1 MNLTGP
7 HQFTRS
13 FHKLK
18 SNNKPKL
25 VSHEEISWKYIS
37 KFGEYISLIH
47 SKKHYTKLKNKKIID
62 SNNLI
67 NLKE

>member
-7 HQFTRS
+7 HQCTRS

-18 SNNKPKL
+18 SNNQPKL

-47 SKKHYTKLKNKKIID
+47 S
-62 SNNLI
+62 
-67 NLKE
+67 